1 MRISG
6 PAFALIL
13 VLLAAPAPV
22 WRPAIGAA
30 QETAPAQAESTAATE
45 APAGSA
51 VAPPPAAPTG
61 SGAPT
66 PRPALDEP
74 LPPLPGE
81 GAERAEQQQ
90 PSREPG
96 AARTRRVATD
106 IAVPLGFPPDTLN
119 VKLARALDHAG
130 VDRSWLAPDAR
141 AVAMWGGG
149 DGRAPLFDYLFAAPD
164 RAPDVLRVLG
174 AGACDAAGDASD
186 LVLFAGQ
193 RAGFAVRRGL
203 VASPHAGRWAAA
215 ADTGAFE
222 RALRA
227 IAEREPFGAA
237 AGAPA
242 APQKGKGK
250 APEIDVKTAGD
261 VPPDALRLG
270 AFLLGAARDALAWRD
285 AALADLARDG
295 AAVDLDSLF
304 PRLLRAYASGD
315 SASDVLATRET
326 EAILARIDLALLHA
340 GAMDLALALDEARAK
355 IDSLSIAGEYH
366 LEAETPLGTVVL
378 DGTKGTRYEDPG
390 PYLLIIDA
398 GGHDTYWGGA
408 TTYSAATPVSLIL
421 EVAGDD
427 EYVAADSERPSW
439 GGACLGYAALLDLA
453 GNDTYRGVSLTLG
466 AGLAGVGILIDLVG
480 DDRYEAVTFA
490 QGAARHGVG
499 VLGDRSGRDRYRAF
513 QAAQGFGG
521 PRGCGV
527 LADSSGNDEYR
538 AEDAVVRFPSAQTP
552 QHNTSLAQG
561 AGCGKRADFED
572 GHSLA
577 GGVGILAD
585 GGGADVYRCG
595 VFGQGVGYWY
605 GVGALFDAAGRDT
618 FEGVWYAQG
627 AAAHFAFGA
636 LLDLEGN
643 DVYRATDNMAQ
654 GAGHDFSVGLL
665 VDIGGNDVHEAPNL
679 SLGGGSAN
687 GVGLFYDDRGEDVYR
702 ASGEVTLGRGDSGV
716 QHGGLR
722 DLFPTS
728 GIFLDG
734 GGRDEYPPAKTMVGN
749 GKSWRQEG
757 TRLPSLT
764 TEIGVGDDRP

>member
-1 MRISG
+1 MKIAR
-6 PAFALIL
+6 PAFAL
-13 VLLAAPAPV
+13 VLAAAVGGASPLRPVSARAQEIPGASAAPAESAAI
-22 WRPAIGAA
+22 RPPG
-30 QETAPAQAESTAATE
+30 ERAT
-45 APAGSA
+45 S
-51 VAPPPAAPTG
+51 PPATPT
-61 SGAPT
+61 
-66 PRPALDEP
+66 LDEP

-81 GAERAEQQQ
+81 GAQRAE
-90 PSREPG
+90 PPAAAREAG

-106 IAVPLGFPPDTLN
+106 IVVPLGFPPDTLN
-119 VKLARALDHAG
+119 VKVARALEHAG
-130 VDRSWLAPDAR
+130 VDRSWLAPDPR

-203 VASPHAGRWAAA
+203 VASPHAGRWEAA

-227 IAEREPFGAA
+227 IVEREPFGAEG
-237 AGAPA
+237 GASDA
-242 APQKGKGK
+242 DAPKKGKGKGK
-250 APEIDVKTAGD
+250 APDLDVKTAGD

-270 AFLLGAARDALAWRD
+270 AFLLVAARDALAWRD

-295 AAVDLDSLF
+295 AAAAGLDSLF

-315 SASDVLATRET
+315 SASDALASREIR
-326 EAILARIDLALLHA
+326 EMDALLARIDLALLHA
-340 GAMDLALALDEARAK
+340 GAMDLAIALDEARAR
-355 IDSLSIAGEYH
+355 IDSLALAGEYH

-378 DGTKGTRYEDPG
+378 DGRQSTRYEDPG
-390 PYLLIIDA
+390 PYLLIVDA

-408 TTYSAATPVSLIL
+408 TTHSAATPVSLIL

-427 EYVAADSERPSW
+427 EYIAADSERPSW
-439 GGACLGYAALLDLA
+439 GGACLGYAALVDVA

-466 AGLAGVGILIDLVG
+466 AGLAGVGVLIDLVG
-480 DDRYEAVTFA
+480 DDRYDAVTFA

-499 VLGDRSGRDRYRAF
+499 VLGDRAGRDRYRAF

-521 PRGCGV
+521 PRGAGV
-527 LADSSGNDEYR
+527 LADSSGNDAYV
-538 AEDAVVRFPSAQTP
+538 AEDAVIRFPSAQTP

-561 AGCGKRADFED
+561 AGCGTRADFVD
-572 GHSLA
+572 GRSLA

-585 GGGADVYRCG
+585 GGGNDVYRCG

-618 FEGVWYAQG
+618 FDGVWYAQG

-665 VDIGGNDVHEAPNL
+665 VDVGGNDAHDAPNL
-679 SLGGGSAN
+679 SLGGGNAN
-687 GVGLFYDDRGEDVYR
+687 GVGLFFDDRGDDIYR
-702 ASGEVTLGRGDSGV
+702 AAGEITFGRGDSGV
-716 QHGGLR
+716 PHGGLR
-722 DLFPTS
+722 DLFPTM

-734 GGRDEYPPAKTMVGN
+734 GGRDEYPTTKSMVGN